1 MIWTEKKEAAT
12 GTLADVHSAEGGGPP
27 EMLRYSFVF
36 VLNCKKAYLALCSSF
51 SVDVVN

>member
-12 GTLADVHSAEGGGPP
+12 GTFADVHSAGGGAP